1 MRSKNAELKKQ
12 IYHQINDCKRRE
24 GRDPSLKEI
33 GDSLGINKSTVYR
46 YLVEMDRDGMI
57 SYSGNRISTKEVNR
71 INTALSPAMI
81 VGNIPCGE
89 AQSEEEYVEEYVNL
103 PESLFGKGEFY
114 LLRAKG
120 DSMIDA
126 GIEEND
132 LVVILKQS
140 TAVPGDIVVAL
151 DEENQNTLKSFSGFD
166 GSGNAV
172 LAYRNEK
179 KYPGKTIRVKQLA
192 VQGVAKHIIKSL

>member
-103 PESLFGKGEFY
+103 PESLFGK
-114 LLRAKG
+114 
-120 DSMIDA
+120 
-126 GIEEND
+126 
-132 LVVILKQS
+132 
-140 TAVPGDIVVAL
+140 
-151 DEENQNTLKSFSGFD
+151 
-166 GSGNAV
+166 
-172 LAYRNEK
+172 
-179 KYPGKTIRVKQLA
+179 
-192 VQGVAKHIIKSL
+192 